1 MTATSTMPPPH
12 HRPPPTSTPAPFRIA
27 TASVSA
33 PPPRWAN
40 GEMNNTNNSI
50 YPCHTITTTT
60 PMNDPHNMEDRVS
73 NLAWRLQMD
82 MPPPSSSSSS
92 TDNQQQQHQPS
103 NNNDPRLEEIRQFVD
118 SLKSMQIAV
127 TNTMDEGQRTKK
139 SRALNTLLTMFERVL
154 ETSSKGVVV
163 VASSS
168 SSSSTDQK
176 SIECRED
183 SVIRQRHLEATVQ
196 RLNNENRQLSTLC
209 RERDG
214 RLQHL
219 TDEVRRLRLE
229 SGRLVDENDR
239 LRSSEARAR
248 EECARMR
255 DTAHRAEYVRDGILA
270 DYARLTEENV
280 ELRRDASDARVADDG
295 ALVELEA
302 CRAEMKRLR
311 DVRDRMESELRTRAA
326 DIVELRREVANA
338 KLLDDNNIA
347 AVTEQF
353 ETCRV
358 EMTKLRAE
366 LDETTDTLQRK
377 TNELANVERRMD
389 ELHDRLISERRD
401 RRRLEEELSHS
412 RRSTTNASEQLLR
425 LREQFSKARTR
436 EVDDNLSLT
445 LSAVKPDDD
454 VSTTRSKSMPEQKGS
469 GETLEGV
476 MTMLSSRSSTSSS
489 SYRGIVDKAV
499 APSLSS
505 HGRGVRM
512 EDVPVTNND
521 DDLRAR
527 VDKLNAQL
535 DDLISPRS
543 GKSSLDWT
551 HHGTTIATLHNSKSN
566 SGDDPL
572 SPTTSDASSQR
583 EITSRGV
590 GMPREGLSMTT
601 TTTSNVDDEPKTRLM
616 RNSTVDELIDEF
628 SLDGI
633 DSIKDSIFDEN
644 GGGGMNRTKAQ
655 HHQREENTHPNHLME
670 YFYGQ
675 IKLAK

>member
-1 MTATSTMPPPH
+1 MTTATSTMPPPP

-33 PPPRWAN
+33 PPLRWAN
-40 GEMNNTNNSI
+40 GEMNNNNNSI
-50 YPCHTITTTT
+50 SYPYHTTTTT

-82 MPPPSSSSSS
+82 MPPSSTTS
-92 TDNQQQQHQPS
+92 TDNQQQQHHQLS
-103 NNNDPRLEEIRQFVD
+103 NNNDPRLEEIRQFID

-163 VASSS
+163 ASSS
-168 SSSSTDQK
+168 SDQK
-176 SIECRED
+176 SIECQED
-183 SVIRQRHLEATVQ
+183 SVIQQHLEATVQ
-196 RLNNENRQLSTLC
+196 HLKNENRQLSTFC
-209 RERDG
+209 REKDG

-239 LRSSEARAR
+239 LRSSEVRAR
-248 EECARMR
+248 EECARIR
-255 DTAHRAEYVRDGILA
+255 DREHLAQEAASAAEYVRDGILA

-295 ALVELEA
+295 ISVELEA

-311 DVRDRMESELRTRAA
+311 DVRDRMENELRIRAA

-338 KLLDDNNIA
+338 KLLDNDTA
-347 AVTEQF
+347 AVIEQF

-366 LDETTDTLQRK
+366 HDETTDTLQRK
-377 TNELANVERRMD
+377 TNELVNVERRMD
-389 ELHDRLISERRD
+389 ELHDRLISERQD

-436 EVDDNLSLT
+436 EVDGNRSLT

-469 GETLEGV
+469 GETLEGM
-476 MTMLSSRSSTSSS
+476 MTMLSSRSSSSS
-489 SYRGIVDKAV
+489 SYQGIVDKAV
-499 APSLSS
+499 VPSLSS
-505 HGRGVRM
+505 PGREVWM
-512 EDVPVTNND
+512 EDMPATNND

-551 HHGTTIATLHNSKSN
+551 HHGTTNATLHNSKSN

-583 EITSRGV
+583 ERGV

-616 RNSTVDELIDEF
+616 RNSTVDELIDEY

-633 DSIKDSIFDEN
+633 DSIKDSIFDNNN

>member
-1 MTATSTMPPPH
+1 MIHTETVYRTTDSTEKGTA
-12 HRPPPTSTPAPFRIA
+12 I
-27 TASVSA
+27 
-33 PPPRWAN
+33 
-40 GEMNNTNNSI
+40 
-50 YPCHTITTTT
+50 
-60 PMNDPHNMEDRVS
+60 
-73 NLAWRLQMD
+73 
-82 MPPPSSSSSS
+82 
-92 TDNQQQQHQPS
+92 
-103 NNNDPRLEEIRQFVD
+103 
-118 SLKSMQIAV
+118 
-127 TNTMDEGQRTKK
+127 
-139 SRALNTLLTMFERVL
+139 
-154 ETSSKGVVV
+154 
-163 VASSS
+163 
-168 SSSSTDQK
+168 
-176 SIECRED
+176 
-183 SVIRQRHLEATVQ
+183 ATVQ

-239 LRSSEARAR
+239 LRSSEVRAR

-255 DTAHRAEYVRDGILA
+255 DTALRAQEAASAAEYVRDGILA

-295 ALVELEA
+295 TLVELEA

-476 MTMLSSRSSTSSS
+476 MTMLSSRSSTSTSSS

-512 EDVPVTNND
+512 EDMPVTNND

-551 HHGTTIATLHNSKSN
+551 HHGTTNATLHNSKSN

-583 EITSRGV
+583 ERGV

-601 TTTSNVDDEPKTRLM
+601 TTTSNVDDELKTRLM
-616 RNSTVDELIDEF
+616 RNSTVDELIDEY

-633 DSIKDSIFDEN
+633 DSIKDSIFDNN